1 MRLFISAPWL
11 LRLQWLLASNVHSLM
26 AVAGISDD
34 KWIIGRQMGAVRWQW
49 HCSDQCPSPHVRL
62 TIKMFIPEYLVLER
76 TFKLHSDDKWLLLQ
90 IAMTYI
96 HSPNPLPSP
105 HYPGCRGSQLKCI
118 PVFKYK
124 YFSLVR
130 VWTDSY
136 WTSKWPQHLLC

>member
-11 LRLQWLLASNVHSLM
+11 LRLQWLLAANVHSLM
-26 AVAGISDD
+26 AVVGISDD

-49 HCSDQCPSPHVRL
+49 HCSDQCPSPPHVRL
-62 TIKMFIPEYLVLER
+62 TIKMFIPEYLSER
-76 TFKLHSDDKWLLLQ
+76 ERVQATFWWQMTLTSDCHDL
-90 IAMTYI
+90 

-124 YFSLVR
+124 YFSLVW